1 MKDASEKF
9 HIEFVKLVENKPN
22 ITRQD
27 FLQRVPMI
35 GEEVLTN
42 TDGSQENFNG
52 KVTKI
57 RTVVVDMF
65 CYHVV
70 TLSVENVS

>member
-57 RTVVVDMF
+57 RTVVVDTF
-65 CYHVV
+65 CYYVV
-70 TLSVENVS
+70 TLSVQDIR